1 MSRKTWNGFSIV
13 LVAAGIIIG
22 MILASGLGLTGN
34 VNADYPAPLEE
45 TGGDNNANGNND
57 FNPNASIIALSNAFA
72 DVAEKVNPAVV
83 TISTETTVNAGNNYR
98 GTPLEYFFRRMP
110 EDYKQ
115 RGLGSGVIID
125 SKGIIVTNNHVI
137 ENADDIYVRL
147 IDGRKLKAT
156 VKGTDPRTDLA
167 IITIDAADL
176 PFLQLG
182 NSDDVRVGEWVLAL
196 GSPLE
201 EDFHHTVT
209 SGIVSAKG
217 RTGVGLTQ
225 YEDFIQTDAAINPGN
240 SGGALVN
247 LKGELIGINTA
258 IASRSGGSIGI
269 GFAVPSNLV
278 NKVKSDILNKGRV
291 VRGWLGI
298 EMDLNGISPELAEMY
313 NLETNEGV
321 MISAITENGPAEKAG
336 LEPGDIVTKIDDKK
350 IRNFTE
356 LSTRVGSTEPG
367 TELSFTVNREGRE
380 LVQKVVIGEF
390 PEDDRMLANQRRNG
404 QGGVNTLSNLG
415 IEVRD
420 LNDNLRSAYGLRPR
434 DEGIIV
440 TSLMQNSV
448 LEQAGIQE
456 GDLIM
461 KINRQYVENTTDFR
475 NALGELSS
483 GAAAVLYIKRD
494 DRRRV
499 IDFVMPR

>member
-45 TGGDNNANGNND
+45 TGGENNTNGNND

-83 TISTETTVNAGNNYR
+83 TISTETTVNTRNNYR

-125 SKGIIVTNNHVI
+125 SQGIIVTNNHVI

-167 IITIDAADL
+167 IITIDASDL
-176 PFLQLG
+176 PYLQLG

-336 LEPGDIVTKIDDKK
+336 LEPGDIVIKIDNKK

-380 LVQKVVIGEF
+380 VVKKVVLGEF
-390 PEDDRMLANQRRNG
+390 PEDDRLLANQRRNG
-404 QGGVNTLSNLG
+404 QGGANTLRNLG

-420 LNDNLRSAYGLRPR
+420 LNDNLRSAYGLRAR

-475 NALGELSS
+475 NALGELSP